1 MTETAPLLELSG
13 IDKSFG
19 AVHANRG
26 VNLTLRAGE
35 VIGLLGEN
43 GAGKTTLMNVL
54 FGIYGADA
62 GVIRIDGRPAAI
74 HGPADALAAGI
85 GMVHQHFHLVPRH
98 SVIENLMVGQGRPW
112 GLCDRAGTRAR
123 LAEIGRDFGLE
134 LDPERKVGSLSV
146 GEQQRL
152 EIVKA
157 LFRGAR
163 ILILDE
169 PTSVLTPQ
177 ESEGLFTALRAMAAA
192 KSGGGVG
199 IIFISHK
206 LAEVRAIAQ
215 RLVVMRQGAVSAEID
230 DIPSVTDHRLAEL
243 MCGHDLVP
251 PEKAPRAPERT
262 LLALDGLC
270 TDPTPGRPVALRSVS
285 LAIHGGE
292 ILGIAGVSG
301 NGQRELAEV
310 IAGVARP
317 SAGTVAVA
325 GQIIKRPSPRAMQRC
340 GVASIPEDRIGAGL
354 LTALPLS
361 DSMVLPRIGD
371 PRFSRFGIVN
381 RKAVRDFTA
390 EQIAAFNIKAAGPEA
405 RTGTLS
411 GGNLQKALLAR
422 ELAFDPL
429 VLVVAQ
435 PTRGLDVAAREFV
448 HRQFLSMRARGRAV
462 VVIGEDLEELFEIS
476 DRIAVMYE
484 GRVLEILDPAETSV
498 AHVGLLMAGKTS
510 GRPEGSPMGSPA
522 GSPMGGPAA

>member
-1 MTETAPLLELSG
+1 VA
-13 IDKSFG
+13 
-19 AVHANRG
+19 
-26 VNLTLRAGE
+26 
-35 VIGLLGEN
+35 
-43 GAGKTTLMNVL
+43 
-54 FGIYGADA
+54 
-62 GVIRIDGRPAAI
+62 
-74 HGPADALAAGI
+74 
-85 GMVHQHFHLVPRH
+85 RH
-98 SVIENLMVGQGRPW
+98 SVIENLMIGQGRPW
-112 GLCDRAGTRAR
+112 ALCDRAGTRAR
-123 LAEIGRDFGLE
+123 LAEIGRDYGLK
-134 LDPERKVGSLSV
+134 LDPERQVGELSV

-177 ESEGLFTALRAMAAA
+177 ESEGLFGALRAMAAD
-192 KSGGGVG
+192 GVG

-215 RLVVMRQGAVSAEID
+215 RLVVLRQGAVTAEID
-230 DIPSVTDHRLAEL
+230 DIPAVTDHQLAEL

-251 PEKAPRAPERT
+251 PEKAPRAPGRV
-262 LLALDGLC
+262 LLALEGLC
-270 TDPTPGRPVALRSVS
+270 TDPAPGRPVALQDLS
-285 LAIHGGE
+285 LAVHGGE

-301 NGQRELAEV
+301 NGQREIAEV
-310 IAGVARP
+310 IAGVATP
-317 SAGTVAVA
+317 GAGTVMVD
-325 GQIIKRPSPRAMQRC
+325 GEIVKRPSPRVMQRL

-354 LTALPLS
+354 ITALPLS

-371 PRFSRFGIVN
+371 RRFSRFGILN
-381 RKAVRDFTA
+381 RKAVRDFA
-390 EQIAAFNIKAAGPEA
+390 SEQIAAFDIKATGPEA

-448 HRQFLSMRARGRAV
+448 HRQFLDLRARGRGV
-462 VVIGEDLEELFEIS
+462 VVISEDLEELFEIS
-476 DRIAVMYE
+476 DRIAVVYE
-484 GRVLEILDPAETSV
+484 GRVLAVLDAAETSV
-498 AHVGLLMAGKTS
+498 AQVGLLMAG
-510 GRPEGSPMGSPA
+510 GAVDGMVA
-522 GSPMGGPAA
+522 

>member
-19 AVHANRG
+19 AVHANKS
-26 VNLTLRAGE
+26 VDLTLRHKE
-35 VIGLLGEN
+35 VLGLLGEN

-54 FGIYGADA
+54 FGIYSADA

-98 SVIENLMVGQGRPW
+98 SVLENLMVGRGGPW

-123 LAEIGRDFGLE
+123 LEEIGRRYGLG
-134 LDPERKVGSLSV
+134 LDPERLVGSLSV

-177 ESEGLFTALRAMAAA
+177 ETEGLFAAIRAMAAA
-192 KSGGGVG
+192 GVG
-199 IIFISHK
+199 VIFISHK
-206 LAEVRAIAQ
+206 LGEVRAITS
-215 RLVVMRQGAVSAEID
+215 RLVVMRQGAVQAVIED
-230 DIPSVTDHRLAEL
+230 VASVTDHELARL
-243 MCGHDLVP
+243 MCGHDLAP
-251 PEKAPRAPERT
+251 PSKEGSAPGRV
-262 LLALDGLC
+262 LLALEGIR
-270 TDPTPGRPVALRSVS
+270 TAAAPGHPVALEDVS
-285 LAIHGGE
+285 LKVHGGE

-301 NGQRELAEV
+301 NGQRELAET
-310 IAGVARP
+310 IAGMLAPLEGRLEVDGR
-317 SAGTVAVA
+317 AV
-325 GQIIKRPSPRAMQRC
+325 KRPSPRLMQRL
-340 GVASIPEDRIGAGL
+340 GVAQIPEDRIGAGL
-354 LTALPLS
+354 LTTLPLG

-371 PRFSRFGIVN
+371 ARFSRFGILSQ
-381 RKAVRDFTA
+381 AAIRDFVI
-390 EQIAAFNIKAAGPEA
+390 EQIEAFDIKAAGPGV

-422 ELAFDPL
+422 ELAFEPL
-429 VLVVAQ
+429 VLVAAQ
-435 PTRGLDVAAREFV
+435 PTRGLDVAAKAFV
-448 HRQFLSMRARGRAV
+448 HRQFLSLRARGRG
-462 VVIGEDLEELFEIS
+462 VIVISEDLEELFEIA

-484 GRVLEILDPAETSV
+484 GRVLDVLPAAEADV
-498 AHVGLLMAGKTS
+498 ARIGLLMAG
-510 GRPEGSPMGSPA
+510 
-522 GSPMGGPAA
+522 AAP